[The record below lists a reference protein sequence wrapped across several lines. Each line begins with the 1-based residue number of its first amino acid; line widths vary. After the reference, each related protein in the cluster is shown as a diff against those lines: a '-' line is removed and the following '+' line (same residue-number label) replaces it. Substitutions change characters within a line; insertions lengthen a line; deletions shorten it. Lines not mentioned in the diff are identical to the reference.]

1 MTDRMMY
8 VDKEGDVVPEYMDD
22 ALIETVTLDEEGN
35 EIDPIEAE
43 KKIKPLKKEVK

>member
-22 ALIETVTLDEEGN
+22 ALIKTVTLDEDGE
-35 EIDPIEAE
+35 EADPLELE
-43 KKIKPLKKEVK
+43 KKIKPKEEK